1 MILGPKGDKGEKGQN
16 GEKGDKGNTGPIGTT
31 GPKGM
36 TGLKGN
42 TGDKGNTGP
51 NGPLG
56 QKGMTGKD
64 GKYYVRAHLYKNH
77 GRIGKLNEN
86 EKYKIKSAVKDFI
99 YQKDKQPWSK
109 KTSRN
114 TRYPY
119 WNKEKPY
126 Y

>member
-1 MILGPKGDKGEKGQN
+1 QN

-56 QKGMTGKD
+56 QKGMTGSKGMKGDKGYPGKD

-99 YQKDKQPWSK
+99 YQKDTQPWSK